1 MDKLKEYFKC
11 SRPHSFPAAI
21 APILIGTTFSL
32 FYEEKFNFINFLLF
46 FIACIF
52 IQAATNLFNEY
63 YDYKR
68 GLDKVDSLGISG
80 SIVKNKLSA
89 KEVFSGAMFLYTVAF
104 FIGIILSSLTSY
116 NLLLVGILCMIV
128 GYLYTGGKY
137 PIAYSPFGEVF
148 SGFFMGTVIVG
159 IAFYIQTMYI
169 NWAVIIVSIP
179 ILLLIASI
187 LLANNIRDN
196 ENDKLSGRRTLAI
209 ILGKKKSI
217 YFLSILIFLAQLL
230 SLIFISLGYGS
241 FFNLITLITIPLS
254 LKIIKGF
261 KINNKKETMA
271 PFMVLTAKL
280 TILYGISMS
289 CSFLLTWLI
298 L

>member
-1 MDKLKEYFKC
+1 MEKLKEYFRC

-21 APILIGTTFSL
+21 APVLTGTTFSL
-32 FYEEKFNFINFLLF
+32 FYEETFKFLNFLLF
-46 FIACIF
+46 FIACIL

-80 SIVKNKLSA
+80 SIVKNKLTA
-89 KEVFSGAMFLYTVAF
+89 KEVFNGAVLLYGIAF
-104 FIGIILSSLTSY
+104 FLGIILSYLTSY
-116 NLLLVGILCMIV
+116 NLLLVGIVCMIV

-148 SGFFMGTVIVG
+148 SGFFMGTIIVG

-169 NWAVIIVSIP
+169 NWAIIIVSLP
-179 ILLLIASI
+179 LLLLIASI

-196 ENDKLSGRRTLAI
+196 ENDKLSGRKTLAI
-209 ILGKKKSI
+209 ILGKEKAV
-217 YFLSILIFLAQLL
+217 YFLAGLIFIAQLL
-230 SLIFISLGYGS
+230 SLVFIVLGYGS
-241 FFNLITLITIPLS
+241 WFNLITLITLPIS
-254 LKIIKGF
+254 LKIVKGF
-261 KINNKKETMA
+261 KINNEKETMA
-271 PFMVLTAKL
+271 PYMVLTAKL
-280 TILYGISMS
+280 TILFGFAMS
-289 CSFLLTWLI
+289 FSFLLTWLT